1 MKQMKWIRRALSGAL
16 TAVTMFTTVFSPLP
30 ALAAEGWPEDD
41 LAVYVDAL
49 PQMEEVAN
57 QLDPAELVNADT
69 YTVEAGSE
77 VNLAADFTNI
87 SYNAEKVKVS
97 FYEAKNG
104 EGQDF
109 STSHADSYKATY
121 YAEPYSGNP
130 AYRFNRTITVTEP
143 VVVEEDTPS
152 DNPCEE
158 GSEPSEDGSGEEDAD
173 ADLPAEVTETNEES
187 DDDALTEDEKTALE
201 IEEESIVGA
210 PVHAVIDE
218 ETGMIVDPDEDADSY
233 NPTEPMSEDD
243 LVVVSEEEMSAMLEE
258 AENQETTDW
267 ETGMTVSGVLIWA
280 SEKEKINL
288 LGMDSGETVSFDMPA
303 LRGTTKSSTEYV
315 SITKGD
321 NYYYETYGLGS
332 YVTSPYY
339 IVFGN
344 ISAVAFCVQ
353 PALPGPGDGVYTI
366 ERVWDNADL
375 AKVIYYGTDASG
387 RDNFYDNYYPS
398 YSTVVR
404 FIITHI
410 AASYANGSSD
420 AFTGANETAQE
431 LAMQLYYYAVS
442 QPEIPDMAMSF
453 SNPSVTAYKDG
464 DSQRTE
470 NVTFYADS
478 SQSIVMNL
486 PDGVVF
492 HNVTTGAT
500 SNPGASVTVVG
511 GTTFYL
517 SAPLSQTGDSGGSWT
532 STMHGS
538 ILEDYA
544 AYKITT
550 GWDVQDLAFV
560 FGESSQY
567 EQSVSFSVSW
577 LSLARIFITKT
588 DEESGRNLAGAVF
601 GLYSDPG
608 CTNLIVQMPATDENG
623 FSSVKITATQ
633 DTVYLKEIT
642 PPKGYAY
649 TATALNVRVVAGQ
662 DSSLTIP
669 NKEIKGS
676 LTIYKEGEVLTG
688 ATVTESSVTFYYEN
702 RRLPGASYRVS
713 AAEDII
719 AADGTVVYRQGEV
732 VADNLVTGSDG
743 SVTLS
748 DLHLGTYAVT
758 EIGAPKNYINEGM
771 TKKTTLTSSDPSQE
785 VVMDAV
791 TFENERQRVNVTV
804 EKKDKLTDTVI
815 PGATFG
821 LFAGEEILS
830 STGELLVK
838 PDTLIATAT
847 TGNDG
852 TCSFHTDLPLNT
864 SFYVKELEPPK
875 GYKLN
880 SSDTYSFT
888 TSYTNEKEATISF
901 SHSFTNEEVRGSLTI
916 YKEGEVLTGV
926 NTSESGVTFR
936 YEVRKQPGATFS
948 VYAGED
954 IVSAGGRV
962 IYRKGELV
970 AENLVNSADG
980 SVTLNDLFL
989 GTYTVVET
997 GAPRNFVTTGE
1008 SKSITLSLE
1017 AASGEAVM
1025 GSVTFRNDRQKVSVS
1040 IKKVDDTTKNPLP
1053 GGIYGLYAAE
1063 TINSA
1068 DGDALVQKDTQIEK
1082 ATTGADGI
1090 AVFNVDLPLNVSY
1103 YVKELQAPK
1112 KYVRNE
1118 TDVFTFTAS
1127 YTADTE
1133 PEIEFSFTCEN
1144 ERVNARIDLVKVD
1157 LETGAKTQGDSSLEG
1172 ATYGLYAREDIVH
1185 PDGKTGVIYEK
1196 DSQIATLTTD
1206 KNGRAFIEGL
1216 YLGSYYIKELVPSE
1230 GYLLDATEYNLDCSD
1245 EGDLVQTVKRS
1256 VTSKEQVIKQPFQI
1270 IKAANNG
1277 KTDADLLSGVGFTAY
1292 LITALTQNAD
1302 GSYDF
1307 THAEPVVIA
1316 EDGQTEIF
1324 TDVRGYAQTIPL
1336 PYGKYLVRE
1345 TTTPHNFT
1353 PVDDFIVTV
1362 SENNPTEPQVWRVL
1376 LDEEFSAKLK
1386 IVKKDGESKKPVL
1399 IADTEFKIYDM
1410 DNRKYVEQV
1419 TTYPETVVHK
1429 SFFTDANG
1437 YLILPNILLPGH
1449 YRIEEVNA
1457 PEGYLLNTAGVEV
1470 IIDCDAAYE
1479 MDSVSG
1485 DAIITVELENQ
1496 PVKGRLE
1503 ISKQGEVLKGYGK
1516 DFLYELQPLAG
1527 AEFAVYASEDIY
1539 TPDHQT
1545 DANGNRI
1552 VIYAKDTL
1560 VTTVVT
1566 DENGL
1571 AVIENLPLGSY
1582 YVKETKAP
1590 AGFVLNNQVQ
1600 AVTFSYKDQKTPVIE
1615 RSVEFV
1621 NDRQKVSIS
1630 VEKQDAQNGNKVSGA
1645 VFGLYTK
1652 EAISV
1657 NGKVIVAADK
1667 LLQEVTTNDQGLAT
1681 FSVDLPLG
1689 YLFYVKELKAP
1700 AGFVSSDEVLEFAP
1714 EYQGQLVPVV
1724 TLTAVK
1730 KNEPTKVSVT
1740 KSDITT
1746 GVELDGA
1753 TLTILDKKG
1762 HVVERWTSER
1772 NNPHII
1778 QYLTVGETYTLREE
1792 YAPYGYLKATDVTF
1806 TVQDTAEIQ
1815 KVEMKDAVPTAL
1827 LIVTKKGEFLD
1838 KVTVG
1843 TTAKGYMEHIFEYV
1857 TGSLTEVTFEVYAA
1871 EDIKAADG
1879 VSADYYK
1886 KDQLVGTITTD
1897 STGVATLSNLPV
1909 GKYYAKEV
1917 STAHGY
1923 VLDQELR
1930 YVDLSYR
1937 DQNTPVVSFDENWQ
1951 NNRQRVTVH
1960 VQKVEKGSNTPL
1972 AGGVFGLFTAEDIK
1986 SATGKT
1992 LVKKDTIIELKST
2005 DAEGKIVFV
2014 ADLPVD
2020 GKFYVQEQYAPEGY
2034 VTDHEKKEFSFDYG
2048 SADQEEIVYEFLFEN
2063 EPTTVAFSKLDIAGE
2078 REIPGTHLEVRDSN
2092 GNLIEEWVSTETP
2105 HIIQKLQAGKE
2116 YSLIETKPA
2125 DGYVTAE
2132 KVTFTVEDSY
2142 NLQRVEM
2149 KDDVTKVEI
2158 SKTDITT
2165 GKELPGAKL
2174 TILDKDGKVM
2184 ATWVSTDKPTY
2195 IEKLPIG
2202 EYTLCEESAP
2212 DGYLKAENVKFS
2224 VKDTGEIQKVEMKD
2238 SPIKTPENPE
2248 TPKTGDRYKPLVW
2261 AGVGVLGVALL
2272 VSSIIVGKKKKYR

>member
-1 MKQMKWIRRALSGAL
+1 MKQMKWFKRALSGIMTVL
-16 TAVTMFTTVFSPLP
+16 MLISAVGVPIP
-30 ALAAEGWPEDD
+30 AYAADLWPVDD
-41 LAVYVDAL
+41 LAVYVAAL
-49 PQMEEVAN
+49 PSLEEVAD
-57 QLDPAELVNADT
+57 QLDEGERVT
-69 YTVEAGSE
+69 AGSFE
-77 VNLAADFTNI
+77 LSAGTETDLSTDFTNI
-87 SYNAEKVKVS
+87 GFDGEKVKVS
-97 FYEAKNG
+97 FFEAKNAA
-104 EGQDF
+104 GQSFTHSLPDTYQAIYYVEPF
-109 STSHADSYKATY
+109 SGH
-121 YAEPYSGNP
+121 P
-130 AYRFNRTITVTEP
+130 AYKFSRTITVVESASVDAADLTENNAEDLATPAEDSGDDEEEADIELPLEMTVVGEEWNEAEP
-143 VVVEEDTPS
+143 VDEEAS
-152 DNPCEE
+152 
-158 GSEPSEDGSGEEDAD
+158 
-173 ADLPAEVTETNEES
+173 AEV
-187 DDDALTEDEKTALE
+187 A
-201 IEEESIVGA
+201 EESIVGA
-210 PVHAVIDE
+210 PADAVLGE
-218 ETGMIVDPDEDADSY
+218 ETSMNENPNAEMISSDSVDALPEEDMIVV
-233 NPTEPMSEDD
+233 TEK
-243 LVVVSEEEMSAMLEE
+243 EMNAMLEE
-258 AENQETTDW
+258 TKNQETTDW

-288 LGMDSGETVSFDMPA
+288 LGMTSGETASFKMPLLQSA
-303 LRGTTKSSTEYV
+303 NRSASTEYV

-366 ERVWDNADL
+366 EQVWDNAEL

-387 RDNFYDNYYPS
+387 SDNFFDNYYPS

-442 QPEIPDMAMSF
+442 QPEIPDMTMSF
-453 SNPSVTAYKDG
+453 SNSSVSAYRDG
-464 DSQRTE
+464 DIQRTE
-470 NVTFYADS
+470 NVTFNANS
-478 SQSIVMNL
+478 GQSIVMNL

-500 SNPGASVTVVG
+500 SNPGASVTVTG

-517 SAPLSQTGDSGGSWT
+517 SAPLSQTGDSGGSWS
-532 STMHGS
+532 STMNGS

-560 FGESSQY
+560 FGESSQH
-567 EQSVSFSVSW
+567 EQSISFSVSW

-588 DEESGRNLAGAVF
+588 DEASGKNLAGAVF
-601 GLYSDPG
+601 GVYSDPG
-608 CTNLIVQMPATDENG
+608 CTDLIIQMPATDANG
-623 FSSVKITATQ
+623 SSSVEITATQ
-633 DTVYLKEIT
+633 DTMYLKEIT

-649 TATALNVRVVAGQ
+649 TASALNVRVVAGQ
-662 DSSLTIP
+662 DSSLTIT
-669 NKEIKGS
+669 NKEIMGS

-688 ATVTESSVTFYYEN
+688 AAVTENGVNFQYEN
-702 RRLPGASYRVS
+702 RCLPGARYQVS

-732 VADNLVTGSDG
+732 VVDNLVTGSDG
-743 SVTLS
+743 SVAVS
-748 DLHLGTYAVT
+748 NLHLGMYAVT
-758 EIGAPKNYINEGM
+758 EIGAPMNYLNEGM
-771 TKKTTLTSSDPSQE
+771 TKKTALTYSDPSQE
-785 VVMDAV
+785 VVMDTV
-791 TFENERQRVNVTV
+791 TFENERQRVVVTV
-804 EKKDKLTDTVI
+804 EKKDKLTEISI

-830 STGELLVK
+830 HAGEMLVK
-838 PDTLIATAT
+838 PNTLIATAI

-852 TCSFHTDLPLNT
+852 IGAFYTDLPLNT
-864 SFYVKELEPPK
+864 SYYVKELTPPT

-880 SSDTYSFT
+880 KSEEFSFT
-888 TSYTNEKEATISF
+888 TSYTNEREEMISF
-901 SHSFTNEEVRGSLTI
+901 SHTFMNEEIRGNLTI

-926 NTSESGVTFR
+926 NMSDNGVTFQ
-936 YEVRKQPGATFS
+936 YEVCRQSGATFS

-954 IVSAGGRV
+954 IISSGGKV
-962 IYRKGELV
+962 IYHKGDLV
-970 AENLVNSADG
+970 AENLVTGADG

-997 GAPRNFVTTGE
+997 SAPRNYVTTGE
-1008 SKSITLSLE
+1008 SKNITLSLE
-1017 AASGEAVM
+1017 AAFGEAVM
-1025 GSVTFRNDRQKVSVS
+1025 GSVTFRNERQKVSVV
-1040 IKKVDDTTKNPLP
+1040 INKADDTTKNPLP
-1053 GGIYGLYAAE
+1053 GGVYGLYAAD
-1063 TINSA
+1063 TIHGV
-1068 DGDALVQKDTQIEK
+1068 DGEALVQKDVLIEK
-1082 ATTGADGI
+1082 ATTSADGT
-1090 AVFNVDLPLNVSY
+1090 AVFKTDLPLNASY

-1112 KYVRNE
+1112 QYVRNE
-1118 TDVFTFTAS
+1118 TDVFTFTAA
-1127 YTADTE
+1127 YTEDTE
-1133 PEIEFSFTCEN
+1133 PEIKFSYTFEN
-1144 ERVNARIDLVKVD
+1144 ERVNARVDLAKVD

-1185 PDGKTGVIYEK
+1185 PDGKTGVIHEK

-1206 KNGRAFIEGL
+1206 KNGKAFIENL
-1216 YLGSYYIKELVPSE
+1216 YLGEYYIKELVPSE

-1245 EGDLVQTVKRS
+1245 EGDLVQTVRRS

-1277 KTDADLLSGVGFTAY
+1277 NTDADLLSGVGFTAY
-1292 LITALTQNAD
+1292 LISSLTQNAD

-1307 THAEPVVIA
+1307 TNAEPVEIA
-1316 EDGQTEIF
+1316 EDGKTEIF
-1324 TDVRGYAQTIPL
+1324 TDERGYALTIPMA
-1336 PYGKYLVRE
+1336 YGKYLVRE
-1345 TTTPHNFT
+1345 TTTPHNFS
-1353 PVDDFIVTV
+1353 PVDDFIVTI

-1386 IVKKDGESKKPVL
+1386 IVKKDAESKKAVL
-1399 IADTEFKIYDM
+1399 MADTEFKIYDM
-1410 DNRKYVEQV
+1410 DNKKYVEQV

-1429 SFFTDANG
+1429 SYFTDANG
-1437 YLILPNILLPGH
+1437 YLILPNNLLPGH
-1449 YRIEEVNA
+1449 YRVEEVNA
-1457 PEGYLLNTAGVEV
+1457 PEGYTLNTAGVEI

-1479 MDSVSG
+1479 VDSVSG
-1485 DAIITVELENQ
+1485 DAIITVELENH

-1503 ISKQGEVLKGYGK
+1503 ISKQGEALKGYGK
-1516 DFLYELQPLAG
+1516 DFLYELRPMAG

-1552 VIYAKDTL
+1552 VICAKDSL
-1560 VTTVVT
+1560 VARVTTDEKGMAVV
-1566 DENGL
+1566 
-1571 AVIENLPLGSY
+1571 ENLPLGSY

-1590 AGFVLNNQVQ
+1590 VGFVLSNQVQ
-1600 AVTFSYKDQKTPVIE
+1600 AVTFTYKDQKTPVIV
-1615 RSVEFV
+1615 RSVEFI
-1621 NDRQKVSIS
+1621 NDRQKVSIT

-1667 LLQEVTTNDQGLAT
+1667 LLQEATSDAQGLAI
-1681 FSVDLPLG
+1681 FRVDLPLG

-1714 EYQGQLVPVV
+1714 EYQGQNVPVV

-1730 KNEPTKVSVT
+1730 KNEPTRVSVT

-1772 NNPHII
+1772 NKPHII

-1815 KVEMKDAVPTAL
+1815 KVEMKDEVPTAL

-1879 VSADYYK
+1879 VSANHYK
-1886 KDQLVGTITTD
+1886 KDELVGTITTD
-1897 STGVATLSNLPV
+1897 NTGVATLANLPV
-1909 GKYYAKEV
+1909 GKYYVKEV

-1951 NNRQRVTVH
+1951 NNRQRMTVH
-1960 VQKVEKGSNTPL
+1960 IQKVEKDSNKPL

-2020 GKFYVQEQYAPEGY
+2020 GKFYVQEQYAPNGY
-2034 VTDHEKKEFSFDYG
+2034 VTVHEKKEFTFDYG
-2048 SADQEEIVYEFLFEN
+2048 KADQTEIVYEFVFVN
-2063 EPTTVAFSKLDIAGE
+2063 EPTTVAFSKLEITGE
-2078 REIPGTHLEVRDSN
+2078 HEIPGAHLEVRDSK
-2092 GNLIEEWVSTETP
+2092 GNLIEAWVSTETP
-2105 HIIQKLQAGKE
+2105 HIIQRLQAGKE

-2132 KVTFTVEDSY
+2132 KVNFIVEDSY

-2158 SKTDITT
+2158 TKTDITT

-2174 TILDKDGKVM
+2174 TILDKDGKVV

-2202 EYTLCEESAP
+2202 DYTLCEESAP
-2212 DGYLKAENVKFS
+2212 NGYLKAENVKFT
-2224 VKDTGEIQKVEMKD
+2224 VKDTGEVQKVQMKD
-2238 SPIKTPENPE
+2238 SPIKTPDNPE
-2248 TPKTGDRYKPLVW
+2248 TPRTGDSYKPFLLV
-2261 AGVGVLGVALL
+2261 GGIVLGLAMLG
-2272 VSSIIVGKKKKYR
+2272 VSVVLAKKKRY

>member
-1 MKQMKWIRRALSGAL
+1 MKQKRWFRMALSGVL
-16 TAVTMFTTVFSPLP
+16 TAVMLLTTILSPLS
-30 ALAAEGWPEDD
+30 AMAAEAWAEGDLAA
-41 LAVYVDAL
+41 YVEAL
-49 PQMEEVAN
+49 PQMEDVAD
-57 QLDPAELVNADT
+57 QLDPAEMVSAES
-69 YTVEAGSE
+69 YSVEAGAE
-77 VNLAADFTNI
+77 IDLKTDFTNI
-87 SYNAEKVKVS
+87 NYDGEKVKVS

-104 EGQDF
+104 AGQDF
-109 STSHADSYKATY
+109 STSCADSYKATY

-130 AYRFNRTITVTEP
+130 AYQFSRTVTVTEP
-143 VVVEEDTPS
+143 VIIEEVPAES
-152 DNPCEE
+152 LAEE
-158 GSEPSEDGSGEEDAD
+158 TEEPSENAAEDEEPD
-173 ADLPAEVTETNEES
+173 ADLPPETMETDNESEDVPIAEKDKE
-187 DDDALTEDEKTALE
+187 AWE

-210 PVHAVIDE
+210 PANAVIDE
-218 ETGMIVDPDEDADSY
+218 ETGMVVFPEEETDSSTL
-233 NPTEPMSEDD
+233 TETIPPEGV
-243 LVVVSEEEMSAMLEE
+243 VVVSEDEMNEMLEE
-258 AENQETTDW
+258 AEKQETTDW

-280 SEKEKINL
+280 SEQERIDL
-288 LGMDSGETVSFDMPA
+288 LGMSTGETVSFDVPTK
-303 LRGTTKSSTEYV
+303 RGATRGSSTEYV
-315 SITKGD
+315 SITKGE
-321 NYYYETYGLGS
+321 NYWYESYGLGT

-339 IVFGN
+339 IEFGN
-344 ISAVAFCVQ
+344 VYAVAFCVQ

-366 ERVWDNADL
+366 EQVWNNADL
-375 AKVIYYGTDASG
+375 TKVIYYGTDASG
-387 RDNFYDNYYPS
+387 SENFFDNYYS
-398 YSTVVR
+398 YFSTVVR

-431 LAMQLYYYAVS
+431 LAMELYYYAVNH
-442 QPEIPDMAMSF
+442 PEIPDMSMSF
-453 SNPSVTAYKDG
+453 SNSNVSAYKDG
-464 DSQRTE
+464 DIQRTE

-486 PDGVVF
+486 PSGVVF

-500 SNPGASVTVVG
+500 SSPGASVTVAG

-517 SAPLSQTGDSGGSWT
+517 SAPLSQTGDSGESWS

-538 ILEDYA
+538 VTENYT

-560 FGESSQY
+560 FGEGSQHT
-567 EQSVSFSVSW
+567 QTVSFSVSW

-588 DEESGRNLAGAVF
+588 DEASGKNLAGAVF
-601 GLYSDPG
+601 GVYSDPG
-608 CTNLIVQMPATDENG
+608 CTNLIVRMPATDTNG
-623 FSSVKITATQ
+623 SSSVEITATQ
-633 DTVYLKEIT
+633 DAVYLKEIT

-649 TATALNVRVVAGQ
+649 SASAINVRVLAGQ
-662 DSSLTIP
+662 DSSLTVP
-669 NKEIKGS
+669 NKEIMGS

-688 ATVTESSVTFYYEN
+688 ATVSESGVIFQYEN
-702 RRLPGASYRVS
+702 RRLPGASYQVT
-713 AAEDII
+713 AGEDII
-719 AADGTVVYRQGEV
+719 AADGTVIYRQGAV
-732 VADNLVTGSDG
+732 VAERLTTGSDG

-771 TKKTTLTSSDPSQE
+771 TKKTTLTISDPAQE
-785 VVMDAV
+785 LVMENV
-791 TFENERQRVNVTV
+791 TFENERQRVIVAA
-804 EKKDKLTDTVI
+804 EKKDKLTDTAI
-815 PGATFG
+815 PGAIFG
-821 LFAGEEILS
+821 LYAGENILS
-830 STGELLVK
+830 YTGEVVVVK
-838 PDTLIATAT
+838 DTLIARAT
-847 TGNDG
+847 TDNNG
-852 TCSFHTDLPLNT
+852 TGSFHTDLPLNT
-864 SFYVKELEPPK
+864 SFYVKEIEAPK

-880 SSDTYSFT
+880 SSDVFSFT
-888 TSYTNEKEATISF
+888 ASYTNEREETISF
-901 SHSFTNEEVRGSLTI
+901 SHTFVNEEIRGDLTI

-926 NTSESGVTFR
+926 NTSETGVTFQ
-936 YEVRKQPGATFS
+936 YEVRRQLGAAFS
-948 VYAGED
+948 VYAGAE
-954 IVSAGGRV
+954 IKSAGGKV
-962 IYRKGELV
+962 IYHEGDLV
-970 AENLVNSADG
+970 AENLVTGADG
-980 SVTLNDLFL
+980 SVTLHDLFL
-989 GTYTVVET
+989 GTYTVVEI
-997 GAPRNFVTTGE
+997 GAPQNFVTTGE
-1008 SKSITLSLE
+1008 SKNVTLSLE
-1017 AASGEAVM
+1017 ALSGETVV
-1025 GSVTFRNDRQKVSVS
+1025 GSVTFRNDRQKVSVIIS
-1040 IKKVDDTTKNPLP
+1040 KVDDTTKNPLS
-1053 GGIYGLYAAE
+1053 GGIYGLYVAE
-1063 TINSA
+1063 TISSA
-1068 DGDALVQKDTQIEK
+1068 DGEALVQKDTLIEK
-1082 ATTGADGI
+1082 ATTGADGT
-1090 AVFNVDLPLNVSY
+1090 ATFTADLPLNASY

-1118 TDVFTFTAS
+1118 DDVFTFKTA
-1127 YTADTE
+1127 YTQDTE
-1133 PEIEFSFTCEN
+1133 PEIKFSYTFEN

-1157 LETGAKTQGDSSLEG
+1157 LEIGAKTQGDSSLEG

-1185 PDGKTGVIYEK
+1185 PDGRTGVIYEK
-1196 DSQIATLTTD
+1196 DFQIATLTTD
-1206 KNGRAFIEGL
+1206 KNGKAFIENL
-1216 YLGSYYIKELVPSE
+1216 YLGKYYIKELVPSE
-1230 GYLLDATEYNLDCSD
+1230 GYLLDATEYEVDCSD
-1245 EGDLVQTVKRS
+1245 EGDLVRTVKRS

-1292 LITALTQNAD
+1292 LISSLTQNAD

-1307 THAEPVVIA
+1307 AHAEPVVIT

-1324 TDVRGYAQTIPL
+1324 TDDRGYAQSIPM

-1345 TTTPHNFT
+1345 TTTPHNFS
-1353 PVDDFIVTV
+1353 PVDDFIVTI
-1362 SENNPTEPQVWRVL
+1362 SENNPREPQVWRVL

-1386 IVKKDGESKKPVL
+1386 IVKKDAESKKPVL

-1410 DNRKYVEQV
+1410 VSRKYVEQV
-1419 TTYPETVVHK
+1419 TTYPETTVHK
-1429 SFFTDANG
+1429 SYFTDANG
-1437 YLILPNILLPGH
+1437 YLILPNNLLPGH

-1457 PEGYLLNTAGVEV
+1457 PDGYLLNTEGVEV
-1470 IIDCDAAYE
+1470 IIDCDAVYE

-1485 DAIITVELENQ
+1485 DAIITVEMENR

-1503 ISKQGEVLKGYGK
+1503 ICKKGEILKGYGK

-1560 VTTVVT
+1560 VTTAVT

-1571 AVIENLPLGSY
+1571 AVVEDLPLGSY

-1600 AVTFSYKDQKTPVIE
+1600 AVTFSYKDQNTPVIE

-1621 NDRQKVSIS
+1621 NERQKVSIS

-1645 VFGLYTK
+1645 AFGLYTK
-1652 EAISV
+1652 EPITV
-1657 NGKVIVAADK
+1657 NGKTIVAADK
-1667 LLQEVTTNDQGLAT
+1667 LLQEATTDEQGLAI
-1681 FSVDLPLG
+1681 FHVDLPLG

-1700 AGFVSSDEVLEFAP
+1700 SGFVSSDEVLDFAP
-1714 EYQGQLVPVV
+1714 TYQGQNIPVI

-1753 TLTILDKKG
+1753 TLTVLDKKG

-1772 NNPHII
+1772 NKPHII

-1792 YAPYGYLKATDVTF
+1792 YAPYGYLRATDVTF

-1815 KVEMKDAVPTAL
+1815 KVEMKDDVPTAL

-1838 KVTVG
+1838 KVSVG
-1843 TTAKGYMEHIFEYV
+1843 TTAKGYMEHVFEYV

-1879 VSADYYK
+1879 VSPCHYK
-1886 KDQLVGTITTD
+1886 KDALVGTITTD
-1897 STGVATLSNLPV
+1897 SKGVATLSGLPV
-1909 GKYYAKEV
+1909 GKYYVKEV

-1986 SATGKT
+1986 SAAGKT

-2005 DAEGKIVFV
+2005 DADGKITFV
-2014 ADLPVD
+2014 ADLSVD
-2020 GKFYVQEQYAPEGY
+2020 GKYYVQEQYAPAGY
-2034 VTDHEKKEFSFDYG
+2034 VTDHEKKEFTFDYG
-2048 SADQEEIVYEFLFEN
+2048 NADQTEIVYEFLFEN
-2063 EPTTVAFSKLDIAGE
+2063 EPTTVELSKQDVTTEKEL
-2078 REIPGTHLEVRDSN
+2078 PGAHLELRDDT
-2092 GNLIEEWVSTETP
+2092 GNLIEEWVSEEKP
-2105 HIIQKLQAGKE
+2105 HIIRKLTVGKE
-2116 YSLIETKPA
+2116 YTLIETKPA
-2125 DGYVTAE
+2125 DGYATAE
-2132 KVTFTVEDSY
+2132 RVTFKVEDSAEV
-2142 NLQRVEM
+2142 QKVVM
-2149 KDDVTKVEI
+2149 KDEVTKVEI

-2174 TILDKDGKVM
+2174 TILDKDGKVV
-2184 ATWVSTDKPTY
+2184 ATWISTDKPCY
-2195 IEKLPIG
+2195 IQKLPVG
-2202 EYTLCEESAP
+2202 DYTLCEESAP

-2224 VKDTGEIQKVEMKD
+2224 VKDTGEVQKVEMKD
-2238 SPIKTPENPE
+2238 SPIKTPENPD
-2248 TPKTGDRYKPLVW
+2248 TPKTGDLYKPLVW
-2261 AGVGVLGVALL
+2261 IGVGVVGLGLL
-2272 VSSIIVGKKKKYR
+2272 VTSFIVGRKKKYR